1 MSNSH
6 LPEEEIEHLRTRLR
20 IELREELEE
29 WGKKRFWWVVIVAGI
44 ISIIGIN
51 SVIFPIV
58 QGMLEKDVHDLKE
71 QARQSIIEV
80 KVAADLA
87 EETVARSQKDVE
99 KAKEIQRSI
108 ESLKRADSV
117 TLQSRIDELKMRL
130 EQLETQIMQI
140 RMSYE
145 IDLEHRKSVEKSVD
159 NEAIDNGLF
168 PVWILYATS
177 EQRDQR
183 KAEIQALQDAGFK
196 TVVQVATSTPGLPK
210 SLEELGKEQASTT
223 FIPSWV
229 FNKHKE
235 AAVVCEPVSIKQ
247 AKEVRSHLLKVEG
260 LDEIPLEW
268 VWEPLRP
275 LGPGGRYRGVIPRIY
290 VYIHAH

>member
-1 MSNSH
+1 M
-6 LPEEEIEHLRTRLR
+6 
-20 IELREELEE
+20 
-29 WGKKRFWWVVIVAGI
+29 
-44 ISIIGIN
+44 ISKI
-51 SVIFPIV
+51 PTY
-58 QGMLEKDVHDLKE
+58 E
-71 QARQSIIEV
+71 
-80 KVAADLA
+80 
-87 EETVARSQKDVE
+87 
-99 KAKEIQRSI
+99 
-108 ESLKRADSV
+108 
-117 TLQSRIDELKMRL
+117 SRIDELKMQL
-130 EQLETQIMQI
+130 DQLETQIMQI
-140 RMSYE
+140 RMPYE

-229 FNKHKE
+229 FKKHKE

-275 LGPGGRYRGVIPRIY
+275 LGPGGRCRGVIPRIY